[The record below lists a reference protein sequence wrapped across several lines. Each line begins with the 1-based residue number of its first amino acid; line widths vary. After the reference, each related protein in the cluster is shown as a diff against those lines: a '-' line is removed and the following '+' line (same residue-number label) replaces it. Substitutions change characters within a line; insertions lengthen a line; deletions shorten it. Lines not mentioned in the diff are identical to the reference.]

1 MDICLGCFLLL
12 SQLKPNLAQPMTHET
27 SPCLLLR
34 LPSPN
39 QTHIKIKREDRL
51 FFFTQHTLHVFKK
64 NPSPN
69 SSLQNSRHYF
79 FTLFTRPWSSK
90 KVPRQLLVTLE
101 SCRSFGLAIIQSFGG
116 VINWR
121 FSWFCSICLLPRLG
135 NQDHLILVL

>member
-1 MDICLGCFLLL
+1 MDICLGRFLLL

-51 FFFTQHTLHVFKK
+51 FFFTQHTLHVSKK

-79 FTLFTRPWSSK
+79 FHPLHSTL
-90 KVPRQLLVTLE
+90 
-101 SCRSFGLAIIQSFGG
+101 IIQEGTKAIVSDSRIVQKFWFGDYTKF
-116 VINWR
+116 WR
-121 FSWFCSICLLPRLG
+121 CDQLKVF
-135 NQDHLILVL
+135 LVLFHLLAATSR